1 MTDMMIFNNPEFGEV
16 RAQEINGEPWFVLKD
31 VCRVLG
37 IGQTRT
43 VTERLDDD
51 EVGVTPCQ
59 DGRGHVQDMSII
71 NESGLYTAIIRS
83 TKPEAKA
90 FRKWITGEVLPS
102 IRKTG
107 GYQIYQAPEL
117 ELPHQWMKRGTI
129 LAEDA
134 EKELGLKKG
143 KVRDLLVARPTV
155 YVNGVDW
162 ETLRGNALSEYK
174 FYNRVTTMGK
184 HLLIIYESGWKKL
197 QWEVLGL
204 GNPDAAMLPVPEAP
218 ALPAAMA
225 AKQEKME
232 RGLEQIA
239 LVIQELI
246 K

>member
-31 VCRVLG
+31 VCQVLG
-37 IGQTRT
+37 ISDYRSAARKLDAD
-43 VTERLDDD
+43 ER
-51 EVGVTPCQ
+51 G
-59 DGRGHVQDMSII
+59 MSQIPSPGGMQEYAVI
-71 NESGLYTAIIRS
+71 NESGLYTVIIRS
-83 TKPEAKA
+83 DKPQAKA

-129 LAEDA
+129 LSDDA
-134 EKELGLKKG
+134 AKELGIKKD
-143 KVRDLLVARPTV
+143 KIRDLLVSRPTV

-174 FYNRVTTMGK
+174 FYNRVTTPGK

-197 QWEVLGL
+197 QWEVLGM
-204 GNPDAAMLPVPEAP
+204 GTPDAAMLPAPNVP
-218 ALPAAMA
+218 ALPAAVV

>member
-31 VCRVLG
+31 VCDVLG
-37 IGQTRT
+37 IAKPRD
-43 VTERLDDD
+43 VAARLDDD
-51 EVGVTPCQ
+51 EKGAVQIDTPGGKQ
-59 DGRGHVQDMSII
+59 NTFVI
-71 NESGLYTAIIRS
+71 NESGLYTTIIRS
-83 TKPEAKA
+83 DKPQAKA

-107 GYQIYQAPEL
+107 SYQIYQAPEM

-129 LAEDA
+129 LSDDA
-134 EKELGLKKG
+134 AKELGIKKD
-143 KVRDLLVARPTV
+143 KIRDLLVSRPTV

-174 FYNRVTTMGK
+174 FYNRVTTPGK

-197 QWEVLGL
+197 QWEVLGM
-204 GNPDAAMLPVPEAP
+204 GTPDAAMLPAPNVP
-218 ALPAAMA
+218 ALPAAVV

>member
-31 VCRVLG
+31 VCQVLG
-37 IGQTRT
+37 INNPTT
-43 VTERLDDD
+43 VAERLDED
-51 EVGVTPCQ
+51 ERAKF
-59 DGRGHVQDMSII
+59 DLGRQGKSWII
-71 NESGLYTAIIRS
+71 NESGLYTTIIRS
-83 TKPEAKA
+83 DKPQAKA

-129 LAEDA
+129 LSDDA
-134 EKELGLKKG
+134 AKELGIKKD
-143 KVRDLLVARPTV
+143 KIRDLLVSRPTV

-174 FYNRVTTMGK
+174 FYNRVTTPGK

-197 QWEVLGL
+197 QWEVLGM
-204 GNPDAAMLPVPEAP
+204 GNPDAAMLPAPNVP
-218 ALPAAMA
+218 ALPAAVV

>member
-31 VCRVLG
+31 VCQVLG
-37 IGQTRT
+37 IAKHGN
-43 VTERLDDD
+43 VAHRLDEDQKGACL
-51 EVGVTPCQ
+51 VGTPGGEQ
-59 DGRGHVQDMSII
+59 EMVAV
-71 NESGLYTAIIRS
+71 NESGLYTVILRS
-83 TKPEAKA
+83 DKPQAKA

-107 GYQIYQAPEL
+107 GYQIYQAPEM

-129 LAEDA
+129 LSDDA
-134 EKELGLKKG
+134 AKELGIKKD
-143 KVRDLLVARPTV
+143 KIRDLLVSRPTV

-174 FYNRVTTMGK
+174 FYNRVTTPGK

-197 QWEVLGL
+197 QWEVLGM
-204 GNPDAAMLPVPEAP
+204 GTPDAAMLPAPNVP
-218 ALPAAMA
+218 ALPAAVA

>member
-1 MTDMMIFNNPEFGEV
+1 MKEMMLFQNPEFGEV

-31 VCRVLG
+31 VCKVLG
-37 IGQTRT
+37 ISDYRSASRKLDAD
-43 VTERLDDD
+43 ER
-51 EVGVTPCQ
+51 GVSQIPSPS
-59 DGRGHVQDMSII
+59 GVQEYAVI
-71 NESGLYTAIIRS
+71 NESGLYTVIIRS
-83 TKPEAKA
+83 DKPQAKA

-107 GYQIYQAPEL
+107 GYQASQAAT
-117 ELPHQWMKRGTI
+117 ELPHRWLKQGAI

-134 EKELGLKKG
+134 AKELGIKKE
-143 KVRDLLVARPTV
+143 KIRDLLAGRPTV
-155 YVNGVDW
+155 YVKGVDW
-162 ETLRGNALSEYK
+162 DTLRGDTLSEYK
-174 FYNRVTTMGK
+174 FYNRVDSPGK
-184 HLLIIYESGWKKL
+184 ALVVIYESGWKKL

-204 GNPDAAMLPVPEAP
+204 GAPDAAMLPAREAP
-218 ALPAAMA
+218 ALPAAVV

>member
-1 MTDMMIFNNPEFGEV
+1 MNDMMIFNNPGFGEV
-16 RAQEINGEPWFVLKD
+16 RTMEEDGKVLFCGADVARTLGYSNPTEAISRHCKGVVKRDTPTAGGVQPMAFISEPDLYRLVFRSKLPNAEAFADW
-31 VCRVLG
+31 
-37 IGQTRT
+37 
-43 VTERLDDD
+43 VTE
-51 EVGVTPCQ
+51 EV
-59 DGRGHVQDMSII
+59 I
-71 NESGLYTAIIRS
+71 
-83 TKPEAKA
+83 
-90 FRKWITGEVLPS
+90 PS

-129 LAEDA
+129 LGEDA

-143 KVRDLLVARPTV
+143 KIRDLLVARPTV

-174 FYNRVTTMGK
+174 FYNRVGTPGK

-197 QWEVLGL
+197 RWEVLGL
-204 GNPDAAMLPVPEAP
+204 GTPDAAMLPAPEVP

-239 LVIQELI
+239 MVIQELI

>member
-31 VCRVLG
+31 VCQVLG
-37 IGQTRT
+37 ITNHSN
-43 VTERLDDD
+43 VASRLDED
-51 EVGVTPCQ
+51 EKAALQVMDPH
-59 DGRGHVQDMSII
+59 GRPQMTTTI
-71 NESGLYTAIIRS
+71 NESGLYSVILS
-83 TKPEAKA
+83 SSKPEAKA

-107 GYQIYQAPEL
+107 GYQIYQAPEM

-129 LAEDA
+129 LSDDA
-134 EKELGLKKG
+134 AKELGIKKD
-143 KVRDLLVARPTV
+143 KIRDLLVSRPTV

-174 FYNRVTTMGK
+174 FYNRVTTPGK

-197 QWEVLGL
+197 QWEVLGM
-204 GNPDAAMLPVPEAP
+204 GTPDAAMLPAPNVP
-218 ALPAAMA
+218 ALPAAVV